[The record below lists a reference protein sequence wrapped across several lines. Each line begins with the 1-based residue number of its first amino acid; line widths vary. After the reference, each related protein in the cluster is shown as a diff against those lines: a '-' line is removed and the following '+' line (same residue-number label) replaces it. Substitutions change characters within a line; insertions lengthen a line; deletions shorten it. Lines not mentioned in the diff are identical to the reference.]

1 MASHAGSDIDD
12 FTVSHRRR
20 APKPTYD
27 VRSTCLATAASI
39 AALLAVFA
47 VLIFI

>member
-12 FTVSHRRR
+12 ILVSRRRR
-20 APKPTYD
+20 APRATYD

-39 AALLAVFA
+39 AVLLAIFA
-47 VLIFI
+47 VLIMI